1 MSGARGTTVVPGLE
15 AAFPAPPDL
24 AEKLDRYEA
33 LLRKWQSAINLVA
46 PSTLADLRRR
56 HFEDSLQLVPL
67 IPAGARVLVDLGS
80 GAGFPGLVL
89 ALATGLDTH
98 LVESDQRKA
107 EFLRVVSRETSAP
120 VTVHAKRIEQV
131 APFVADVV
139 TARALA
145 PLPVLLGHAARF
157 AGPHTVAIF
166 PKGRTAESELA
177 AADLTSPAASPKMT
191 VDLHPSR
198 TDPEAVLIRIEGF
211 ARG

>member
-1 MSGARGTTVVPGLE
+1 MTAALE
-15 AAFPAPPDL
+15 VAPLPPDL
-24 AEKLDRYEA
+24 AEKLDRYET
-33 LLRKWQSAINLVA
+33 LLRKWQGAINLVA

-89 ALATGLDTH
+89 ALATGLETH

-166 PKGRTAESELA
+166 PKGRTAEAELA
-177 AADLTSPAASPKMT
+177 AADLTGVHLTGPAASPKMT

>member
-1 MSGARGTTVVPGLE
+1 MSGAIRRVDVPLPE
-15 AAFPAPPDL
+15 AAFPPPADL
-24 AEKLDRYEA
+24 SEKLDRYEA
-33 LLRKWQSAINLVA
+33 LLRKWQGAINLVA
-46 PSTLADLRRR
+46 PSTLAELRRR

-67 IPAGARVLVDLGS
+67 IPAGARTLVDLGS

-89 ALATGLDTH
+89 ALATGLETH

-107 EFLRVVSRETSAP
+107 EFLRAVSRETQAP

-131 APFVADVV
+131 APFPADVV

-145 PLPVLLGHAARF
+145 ALPVLLGHAARF

-166 PKGRTAESELA
+166 PKGRSAEAELTAL
-177 AADLTSPAASPKMT
+177 PASPKMT
-191 VDLHPSR
+191 IDLHPSR
-198 TDPEAVLIRIEGF
+198 TDSDAVLIRIEGF